1 MRKPLLA
8 LRAIQSRFLLL
19 IVQTLLLQGSSQR
32 GLCLYTCICSICLH
46 HRSGACYTMCCI
58 YAYMCLYYIESSY
71 PCGSIAVLL
80 IYTCM
85 RYICFDS
92 YTNDSLVKDQLG
104 SYAHALYAQPLGI
117 RFYIREDW
125 ISLALIVDPL
135 LVLRPREDVIA

>member
-1 MRKPLLA
+1 MLIYVYMLNMLA
-8 LRAIQSRFLLL
+8 SP
-19 IVQTLLLQGSSQR
+19 QR
-32 GLCLYTCICSICLH
+32 GLLY
-46 HRSGACYTMCCI
+46 YT
-58 YAYMCLYYIESSY
+58 LYIRVLYIESSY